1 MTQLSIFRPTL
12 IALAIGCACGAAQAA
27 DWHTISTD
35 RGKKIEIDRD
45 SVLRA
50 EGGKK
55 VAWGRLVLTE
65 ADAEKT
71 GYAMVQALNRY
82 DCQSLRFAT
91 IKRVYLDAN
100 QKILREE
107 RTGSDSEISLL
118 PGPPPTRATSARS
131 SAPKW

>member
-1 MTQLSIFRPTL
+1 MTPVHLFRRTL
-12 IALAIGCACGAAQAA
+12 IALALGCASGTALTA
-27 DWHTISTD
+27 DWATVATD

-55 VAWGRLVLTE
+55 VAWGRLVLSE

-82 DCQSLRFAT
+82 DCQSLKCASR
-91 IKRVYLDAN
+91 RVPKNCARWPN
-100 QKILREE
+100 RPAAQRA
-107 RTGSDSEISLL
+107 
-118 PGPPPTRATSARS
+118 PPPITRAMPAGS